1 MYVKRLNVRETL
13 WAHFRYGIT
22 FDMFLLLLRG
32 PYQILMQ
39 SIMVRVRHGLKQDST
54 IVASIIRTP
63 YPYPFLRWRSCTK
76 GPFPCATACAW
87 THPMR
92 LLGGGRQSP
101 QFWRKIIF
109 WLFLSTVRARVGSPQ
124 SAEHYCPPS
133 GADFWMNYFC
143 FL

>member
-1 MYVKRLNVRETL
+1 MFQNVRKRL

-76 GPFPCATACAW
+76 GPFPFKGWDVSEEGRCKTQDGTENGILSLFPASA
-87 THPMR
+87 HPC
-92 LLGGGRQSP
+92 P
-101 QFWRKIIF
+101 EI
-109 WLFLSTVRARVGSPQ
+109 LF
-124 SAEHYCPPS
+124 
-133 GADFWMNYFC
+133 
-143 FL
+143 